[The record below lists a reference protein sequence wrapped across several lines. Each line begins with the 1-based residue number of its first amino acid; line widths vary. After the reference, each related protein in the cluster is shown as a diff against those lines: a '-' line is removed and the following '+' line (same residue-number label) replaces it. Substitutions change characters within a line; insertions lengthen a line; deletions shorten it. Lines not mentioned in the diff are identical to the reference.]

1 MGVMRLLLLQLII
14 FCDNYFISK
23 MILCVSKTTKRTVYH
38 AYDLNKKYPSKCYD
52 NKTHELLPNYQWK
65 NKVISREKINK
76 YKLWPDLISKFDF
89 LHGETLYGLEE
100 AIEAIYKH
108 QHPSD
113 CSKAKF
119 LTNRGWEEGFG
130 SELHVTGVGLATA
143 MNLNRIYIMHP
154 HQKYDGKLRKGEG
167 GSDLMH

>member
-1 MGVMRLLLLQLII
+1 MRLLLLQCLILFDI
-14 FCDNYFISK
+14 YFISK
-23 MILCVSKTTKRTVYH
+23 IICISKKSTVYH

-52 NKTHELLPNYQWK
+52 NITHELLPNYRWK
-65 NKVISREKINK
+65 NKVISKEKINE
-76 YKLWPDLISKFDF
+76 YKLWPDLISKFDY

-119 LTNRGWEEGFG
+119 LTNRAWEEGFG

-154 HQKYDGKLRKGEG
+154 DQKYDGKMREGEG
-167 GSDLMH
+167 E